1 MLAAVNL
8 SALQAAA
15 DSNQWVAVFPELM
28 LGCIALALLVL
39 ELVLPKAQR
48 ALIPAVALVSLL
60 AVLVGVAINF
70 HTAFLNSASSLTFG
84 GLLRHTEGGQFM
96 RVFFLLSALLVCL
109 LGMITLDRQP
119 VPRTEFY
126 HIVLVVT
133 AALMLLVQ
141 SNHFVMFF
149 VALETVTVGFYIL
162 VSYFRTSAASLEA
175 GLKYLILGALSSA
188 ILLFGIVLLYG
199 VAGNRALPGATAEPM
214 SFGALRGFL
223 AANPDN
229 FLANIGALLVL
240 AGVAFKIGAV
250 PFQIWIPDV
259 YQGAPT
265 PVTAFLAVASKAGG
279 FAVLLLLVLG
289 VFSPLQDAIVP
300 VLSVMA
306 AATIL
311 FGNLAALSQHNVKR
325 LMGLSG
331 ISHAGYLLLGVIAAI
346 YREPLA
352 VGAVYFYLL
361 AYLLASFAVFAVMA
375 HVAGDRDADQE
386 LEHYANLARERPF
399 LGAVLAV
406 GLGSLAGIPP
416 LAGFMGK
423 LLVFIAAFKAGLYGL
438 LLVAVA
444 GVVISIYYYFGWMRA
459 AFFPTPEVPAGP
471 GETPAPAVARVGLAA
486 GTAMVVLA
494 VASVVLGFYQG
505 AIGEWLVLR

>member
-1 MLAAVNL
+1 MPAANAL
-8 SALQAAA
+8 SSLQDVAA
-15 DSNQWVAVFPELM
+15 SNQWAAICPELV
-28 LGCIALALLVL
+28 LAGLALLLLVL
-39 ELVLPKAQR
+39 ELLLPRQGR
-48 ALIPAVALVSLL
+48 AAIPAI
-60 AVLVGVAINF
+60 AI
-70 HTAFLNSASSLTFG
+70 G
-84 GLLRHTEGGQFM
+84 GLLVVFVGLGLNLNTPFLDQDTFARLLHHSDGGQFM
-96 RVFFLLSALLVCL
+96 RMFFLLTAVLVCL
-109 LGMITLDRQP
+109 LASVTLHRQA
-119 VPRTEFY
+119 VPKVEFY
-126 HIVLVVT
+126 HLVVVVT

-149 VALETVTVGFYIL
+149 VALETVAVGFYVL

-175 GLKYLILGALSSA
+175 GLKYLILSALSSA
-188 ILLFGIVLLYG
+188 ILLFGLVLLYG
-199 VAGNRALPGATAEPM
+199 AAGNRALPGATADAM
-214 SFGALRGFL
+214 NFSALRGFL

-229 FLANIGALLVL
+229 FLANAGAVLVI

-265 PVTAFLAVASKAGG
+265 PVTAFLAVGSKAAG
-279 FAVLLLLVLG
+279 FAVLLTLALT
-289 VFSPLQDAIVP
+289 VFRPLQAVLVP

-306 AATIL
+306 IATIL
-311 FGNLAALSQHNVKR
+311 FGNLAALTQHNVKR
-325 LMGLSG
+325 LIGLSG
-331 ISHAGYLLLGVIAAI
+331 VSHAGYLLVGVIAA

-375 HVAGDRDADQE
+375 HVSGGDDADQD

-423 LLVFIAAFKAGLYGL
+423 LLIFIFAFRAGLFGL
-438 LLVAVA
+438 IAVA
-444 GVVISIYYYFGWMRA
+444 ASGVVISIYYYFGWIKA
-459 AFFPTPEVPAGP
+459 AFFPSVRPARGALMP
-471 GETPAPAVARVGLAA
+471 PIAGIGLPMAAAMVFLAA
-486 GTAMVVLA
+486 GSLI
-494 VASVVLGFYQG
+494 LGFYQG
-505 AIGEWLVLR
+505 PLGAWLVAR